1 MKFDWTLNLGTILG
15 VVSPLVVAIW
25 LSVRGLYSN
34 VEKLGEAV
42 TRLESRMGDLEK
54 RLEDAAATADTI
66 RRDVNQL
73 SHRVTRLDTLVELMI
88 PGSIADPAVRSLARD
103 IVQVREQGSGVRDQG
118 SGGVGIG

>member
-1 MKFDWTLNLGTILG
+1 MKFDWTLNLGTIIG
-15 VVSPLVVAIW
+15 VVSPLIVAIW

-34 VEKLGEAV
+34 VEKLGQAV

-88 PGSIADPAVRSLARD
+88 PGSIADPAVRGLARD
-103 IVQVREQGSGVRDQG
+103 IVQGSSEKGTE
-118 SGGVGIG
+118 